1 MIKPSTAF
9 MIGGGL
15 LLLLA
20 QIVDLETVGFALTS
34 DFIDSWFAWLWR
46 WLFHGAFE
54 IAGLILLVIGA
65 VQFLVDKYVEDD
77 DDK

>member
-9 MIGGGL
+9 IIGGGL

-20 QIVDLETVGFALTS
+20 QIVDIQTIEFAPTS
-34 DFIDSWFAWLWR
+34 DFINSWFAWLWR

-54 IAGLILLVIGA
+54 IVGLILLVIGV
-65 VQFLVDKYVEDD
+65 VQLLVDKFVEDD